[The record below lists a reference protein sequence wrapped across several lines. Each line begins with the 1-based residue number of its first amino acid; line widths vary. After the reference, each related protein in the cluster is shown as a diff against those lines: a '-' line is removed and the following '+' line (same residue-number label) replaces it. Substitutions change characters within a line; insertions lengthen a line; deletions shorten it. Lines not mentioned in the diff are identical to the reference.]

1 MGTVNIGN
9 YSLNMI
15 SHRAVGE
22 QEVFA
27 EGITAKTNI
36 QHVRHHT
43 VRSLSGMSVFDNY
56 ECDGQLTI
64 TDYLASKI
72 ERREVKEL
80 TEWINAQ
87 GKCQYDQIKDV
98 IRNTKLM
105 DDEDDIDQMTNK
117 VSIYVLNM
125 SLGYMEYLRTESK

>member
-1 MGTVNIGN
+1 
-9 YSLNMI
+9 
-15 SHRAVGE
+15 
-22 QEVFA
+22 
-27 EGITAKTNI
+27 
-36 QHVRHHT
+36 
-43 VRSLSGMSVFDNY
+43 MSVFDNY

-80 TEWINAQ
+80 TEWINSQ

-98 IRNTKLM
+98 IRKTKLM